1 MKQLPVIAWVLSVAT
16 DLRLSQAKTL
26 AALVAATMQ
35 VGRVSLAA
43 IGRQLAGPTA
53 AKHRIKR
60 TWRFC
65 ANRRVVVSDAM
76 QGVLRHLLKRRRPQ
90 RHWWQRR
97 HRVKPLVIACDWTDL
112 RNFHTLMA
120 ACVMKGRAVPLL
132 WATYTKWKLA
142 RSQNSLEEGLLRLLR
157 TMLPDDVPVILLA
170 DRGFGR
176 TELAKV
182 CQQLGFRYLIRIKPD
197 VSIQGPS
204 YRGTLKDYPVHK
216 GMAVVLRDVWYRQD
230 ESVRQHVVI
239 RWKPGLP
246 PKRDEPWY
254 LMTDLRREA
263 VALTNLYGKRMT
275 VEELFRDDKNKRNGF
290 SLRHTQLTKADRL
303 DRLLLILAL
312 AYWLLCGI
320 GLVARQRY
328 RPGRWCSSNDPQQC
342 SVFTI
347 GRIMLTEMEVTADQA
362 FAAVVRAIG
371 EAAPNWG

>member
-1 MKQLPVIAWVLSVAT
+1 MNQLQAIAWVLSLCT

-26 AALVAATMQ
+26 AHLSAAALR

-43 IGRQLAGPTA
+43 IGRKLTGPA
-53 AKHRIKR
+53 ACKHRIKR

-65 ANRRVVVSDAM
+65 ANHRVVIADAM
-76 QGVLRHLLKRRRPQ
+76 RGLVRHLLKRRRAKPGKY
-90 RHWWQRR
+90 RR
-97 HRVKPLVIACDWTDL
+97 KVKPLLIAFDWTDI

-120 ACVMKGRAVPLL
+120 AAVMKGRAVPLL

-142 RSQNSLEEGLLRLLR
+142 KSQNNLEEGLLRLLR
-157 TMLPDDVPVILLA
+157 DLIPRGVPVILLA

-182 CQQLGFRYLIRIKPD
+182 CRQLDFRYLVRIKPD
-197 VSIQGPS
+197 VWVEGPQ
-204 YRGTLKDYPVHK
+204 YTGLLKDYPVTK
-216 GMAVVLRDVWYRQD
+216 GLAVVWHGVRYRKED
-230 ESVRQHVVI
+230 PVTQHVVI
-239 RWKPGLP
+239 RGKEGLP
-246 PKRDEPWY
+246 KKRDEPWY
-254 LMTDLRREA
+254 LMTDLKRSA
-263 VALTNLYGKRMT
+263 VALTDLYGQRMT

-290 SLRHTQLTKADRL
+290 ALRHTKITKPGRI

-320 GLVARQRY
+320 GLLARERY
-328 RPGRWCSSNDPQQC
+328 RPGQWCSSNRAKEC

-347 GRIMLTEMEVTADQA
+347 GRIMRSRMEASPAAAV
-362 FAAVVRAIG
+362 AAVVAAIG